1 MTDAATEESAKPTT
15 PVPAP
20 EQPRRK
26 RNWRPWLWAFPALF
40 LLSVF
45 LLWPVLRTI
54 QISFYDGSVINPTK
68 EFVGVDNY
76 ERLLTNDPFFIR
88 RELPPWSAL
97 FNSALWVVLFTSGV
111 LGMGM
116 LVAVLADKVRYEKLA
131 KAIIFLPLVISFTAA
146 SVVFRLVYASD
157 PDIGLINAALDGVG
171 LGPVAFLGEANFAN
185 FAIIAAGI
193 WVWTSLAMTILAAAY
208 KSLPGSVLEAAA
220 IDGSN
225 AWQTFWRVS
234 VPMML
239 GPIIVVAITM
249 IINALKAI
257 DLVLVMTAGG
267 PRGSTRI
274 VGYTVFLEIFNN
286 NKAGYGSAAAVI
298 LLILMIPMM
307 WFQLRQIRRGAD

>member
-1 MTDAATEESAKPTT
+1 MTPAKG
-15 PVPAP
+15 
-20 EQPRRK
+20 RRRA
-26 RNWRPWLWAFPALF
+26 RNWRPWVWVFPTIF
-40 LLSVF
+40 LLSIF
-45 LLWPVLRTI
+45 LLWPVIRTI
-54 QISFYDGSVINPTK
+54 QISFYDGTVINPTK
-68 EFVGVDNY
+68 EFIGFDNY
-76 ERLLTNDPFFIR
+76 ERLLTNDPLFLR

-111 LGMGM
+111 VGLGM

-146 SVVFRLVYASD
+146 SVVFRLVYASN
-157 PDIGLINAALDGVG
+157 PDIGLINSVFDGIG
-171 LGPVAFLGEANFAN
+171 LAPIAFLGKANWAN

-208 KSLPGSVLEAAA
+208 KSLSTSVLEAAE
-220 IDGSN
+220 IDGGN
-225 AWQTFWRVS
+225 AWQIFWRIS
-234 VPMML
+234 VPMMR
-239 GPIIVVAITM
+239 GPIIVVAVTM

-286 NKAGYGSAAAVI
+286 NKAGYGSAAAVL
-298 LLILMIPMM
+298 LLILMFPMM
-307 WFQLRQIRRGAD
+307 WYQLRQIRQGAER

>member
-1 MTDAATEESAKPTT
+1 
-15 PVPAP
+15 
-20 EQPRRK
+20 
-26 RNWRPWLWAFPALF
+26 LGI
-40 LLSVF
+40 F
-45 LLWPVLRTI
+45 LLWPVIRTI
-54 QISFYDGSVINPTK
+54 QFSFYDGSVINPTR

-76 ERLLTNDPFFIR
+76 ERLLTSDPLFIR
-88 RELPPWSAL
+88 REIPPWSAM

-131 KAIIFLPLVISFTAA
+131 KAIVFLPLVISFTAA
-146 SVVFRLVYASD
+146 SVVFRLVYAAD
-157 PDIGLINAALDGVG
+157 PDIGLINSVLGGIG
-171 LGPVAFLGEANFAN
+171 LGPIAFLGEANWAN
-185 FAIIAAGI
+185 FAVIAAGI

-208 KSLPGSVLEAAA
+208 KSLPASVLEAAA

-239 GPIIVVAITM
+239 GPIIVVAVTM

-274 VGYTVFLEIFNN
+274 VGYTVFLEIFQN
-286 NKAGYGSAAAVI
+286 NKAGYGSAAAVL
-298 LLILMIPMM
+298 LLILMVPMM
-307 WFQLRQIRRGAD
+307 WFQLRQIRQGADR

>member
-20 EQPRRK
+20 EQPRQK

-40 LLSVF
+40 LLAVF

-131 KAIIFLPLVISFTAA
+131 KATPQQLATV
-146 SVVFRLVYASD
+146 
-157 PDIGLINAALDGVG
+157 
-171 LGPVAFLGEANFAN
+171 
-185 FAIIAAGI
+185 AGI
-193 WVWTSLAMTILAAAY
+193 AEDKIS
-208 KSLPGSVLEAAA
+208 
-220 IDGSN
+220 
-225 AWQTFWRVS
+225 
-234 VPMML
+234 ML
-239 GPIIVVAITM
+239 KEKM
-249 IINALKAI
+249 
-257 DLVLVMTAGG
+257 
-267 PRGSTRI
+267 PRDFAR
-274 VGYTVFLEIFNN
+274 FD
-286 NKAGYGSAAAVI
+286 YGD
-298 LLILMIPMM
+298 
-307 WFQLRQIRRGAD
+307 FR

>member
-1 MTDAATEESAKPTT
+1 M
-15 PVPAP
+15 
-20 EQPRRK
+20 
-26 RNWRPWLWAFPALF
+26 NWRPWVWAFPALF
-40 LLSVF
+40 LLGIF

-54 QISFYDGSVINPTK
+54 QISFYDGSVINPTR

-76 ERLLTNDPFFIR
+76 ERLLTDDPFFIR
-88 RELPPWSAL
+88 REIPPWSAM
-97 FNSALWVVLFTSGV
+97 FNSALWVFLFTSGV

-131 KAIIFLPLVISFTAA
+131 KAIVFLPLVISFTAA
-146 SVVFRLVYASD
+146 SVVFRLVYAAD
-157 PDIGLINAALDGVG
+157 PDIGLINSVLGGIG
-171 LGPVAFLGEANFAN
+171 LGPIAFLGEANWAN

-208 KSLPGSVLEAAA
+208 KSLPASVLEAAA

-239 GPIIVVAITM
+239 GPIIVVAVTM

-274 VGYTVFLEIFNN
+274 VGYTVFLEIFQN
-286 NKAGYGSAAAVI
+286 NKAGYGSAAAVL
-298 LLILMIPMM
+298 LLILMAPMM
-307 WFQLRQIRRGAD
+307 WFQLRQIRQGAER